1 MNRPCLIYRVHG
13 SLSSLSASAF
23 DSTDPFFFF
32 FALSPLTPTGRE
44 KLIEAAN
51 TVNLAR
57 WRHGVPEGETG
68 VVKEKG
74 RGTPEVL
81 ASAPGF
87 QLAGVKFGLVA

>member
-1 MNRPCLIYRVHG
+1 MFNLSSSRVAFLLVGIGLRLHG
-13 SLSSLSASAF
+13 S
-23 DSTDPFFFF
+23 FFFF